1 MKKSII
7 FLYAFLITIIFI
19 PYGWTQ
25 SGSGYRGQSLNG
37 ATGLYSIPSGRIGW
51 ESGGFGFDAGY
62 RAIVNNDR
70 GISQIP
76 AVTISLL
83 NWIEISTAIDIQPVI
98 TIGGSDQEN
107 NDLMFGVKFRLP
119 TGANTSV
126 AFGGNMQMINIA
138 NKENYNYFAYQ
149 PYMAITYTGTFFNM
163 TAETTVVF
171 GKTFYTFGPD
181 NNSDI
186 DFGMGFDIILFPD
199 VFGNAVHWIIDFANF
214 SYSDNAWTN
223 NLTHGTGSA
232 WHRGI
237 LNTGFRID
245 LSTIPG
251 MNHFKVLLD
260 LIFNDLFDAGSRS
273 FTVGA
278 VFGFGA

>member
-1 MKKSII
+1 
-7 FLYAFLITIIFI
+7 
-19 PYGWTQ
+19 
-25 SGSGYRGQSLNG
+25 
-37 ATGLYSIPSGRIGW
+37 
-51 ESGGFGFDAGY
+51 
-62 RAIVNNDR
+62 
-70 GISQIP
+70 
-76 AVTISLL
+76 
-83 NWIEISTAIDIQPVI
+83 
-98 TIGGSDQEN
+98 
-107 NDLMFGVKFRLP
+107 
-119 TGANTSV
+119 
-126 AFGGNMQMINIA
+126 
-138 NKENYNYFAYQ
+138 
-149 PYMAITYTGTFFNM
+149 
-163 TAETTVVF
+163 
-171 GKTFYTFGPD
+171 
-181 NNSDI
+181 